1 MEEFREDFKIFVE
14 AVHSE
19 NTDKQ
24 KAYLLLN
31 LAGRD
36 AIEKARSFIY
46 HAARGESKEKVSTFM
61 EKFETMCSIQNP
73 HYREVCI

>member
-14 AVHSE
+14 AVHSK
-19 NTDKQ
+19 NNDRQ
-24 KAYLLLN
+24 KAYVLLN

-46 HAARGESKEKVSTFM
+46 HAAWGESKEKVSTFM
-61 EKFETMCSIQNP
+61 EKFESMCSSQKP
-73 HYREVCI
+73 YYGGVCI